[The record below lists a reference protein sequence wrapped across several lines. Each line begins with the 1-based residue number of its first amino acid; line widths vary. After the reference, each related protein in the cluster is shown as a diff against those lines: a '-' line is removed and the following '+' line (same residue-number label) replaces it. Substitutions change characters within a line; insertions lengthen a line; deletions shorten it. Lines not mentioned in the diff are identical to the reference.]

1 MKRVFG
7 MIHFISLLGGIIFC
21 IYVII
26 WGYSRLEDDE
36 SLSDAKDIPP
46 AILFIVL
53 LSIGTYYVIATKF
66 GAVKSN
72 ILEDLDR
79 ENEIIK
85 KQIEKRELLA
95 KLENLE
101 KK

>member
-1 MKRVFG
+1 MKKITGVTSFIGATIGLVVLLYVFFEESIYDNG
-7 MIHFISLLGGIIFC
+7 DSEGILLWIAFLILSICIIHYTVVTKFWTSKLSIL
-21 IYVII
+21 
-26 WGYSRLEDDE
+26 E
-36 SLSDAKDIPP
+36 SL
-46 AILFIVL
+46 
-53 LSIGTYYVIATKF
+53 
-66 GAVKSN
+66 
-72 ILEDLDR
+72 ER